1 MESVILTFHIQGRRG
16 KAKLPP
22 LPQDLRDALERC
34 WTWMPAPVSH
44 MPGLCLCDEPHFQRW
59 LDEISDTAPSLELR
73 AVCFLCCRLEQQ
85 PKGVLTI
92 PAYLL
97 KGAHIQK
104 QAEMSLLEP
113 GCILVRAKK
122 EPNTKETEGECL

>member
-73 AVCFLCCRLEQQ
+73 AVCFLCCRLEQH

-97 KGAHIQK
+97 KGAQIQK